1 MPAENHIEVTV
12 GDYGTIL
19 VEIAPTAREGWR
31 EAGRPVE
38 LVQKMTVEFERVMET
53 VRAIARGFRDG
64 LERLEE
70 KTRPDEAT
78 LEFGL
83 KLGGETD
90 VVLVRAS
97 GEAAFKISLT
107 WKSGT

>member
-1 MPAENHIEVTV
+1 MDMGNWAEVQV
-12 GDYGTIL
+12 GDYGTIY
-19 VEIAPTAREGWR
+19 VEVTPSQQEGWR
-31 EAGRPVE
+31 EAGRPAE
-38 LVQKMTVEFERVMET
+38 ITRKAALEFERVMET
-53 VRAIARGFRDG
+53 VRTVACGFRDG

-90 VVLVRAS
+90 VAVVKAS
-97 GEAAFKISLT
+97 GEAAFKVSLT
-107 WKSGT
+107 WKRA

>member
-1 MPAENHIEVTV
+1 MATENWMEVTV
-12 GDYGTIL
+12 GEHGTIF
-19 VEIAPTAREGWR
+19 VEITPTPREGWR
-31 EAGRPVE
+31 EAGRPADIARKTA
-38 LVQKMTVEFERVMET
+38 LEFERVMET
-53 VRAIARGFRDG
+53 VRAVARGFRDG

-90 VVLVRAS
+90 VAVVKAS
-97 GEAAFKISLT
+97 GEAAFKVSLT
-107 WKSGT
+107 WKRA